1 MSLFTIGMIVGTVSI
16 LPPPNRR
23 DEVLELL
30 RSIQGPVR
38 AQAGC
43 AAFHIYE
50 EHASGEAIVL
60 VEQWVSAE
68 ALDAHLRSE
77 AYRRILAALEL
88 SGSPPEVRF
97 DHVTATEGLEL
108 VERSRAVDG
117 ATP

>member
-1 MSLFTIGMIVGTVSI
+1 MIVGTVRI

-23 DEVLELL
+23 DQVLELL
-30 RSIQGPVR
+30 HSILGPVT
-38 AQAGC
+38 AQEGC
-43 AAFHIYE
+43 AACHIYE
-50 EHASGEAIVL
+50 EHGPEEAVVL

-77 AYRRILAALEL
+77 AYRRILAAIEL

-108 VERSRAVDG
+108 VERSRAPG
-117 ATP
+117 GGGQ